1 MVMRKTRSE
10 QNKVC
15 SQNDVGQRGRR
26 GRRGRLV
33 RRRLKNIMLLVFCRR
48 VFRQF
53 GLLLLLRREDFNL
66 VKNMKHFLI
75 SRHSDNVQRVCYQRH
90 DDKEARVRYVLL
102 RNVLKSV
109 AVLGKRSSM
118 FWSALISA
126 LTNQSHCTVLQTDEV
141 EVMCRLDAASEA
153 EPRSQRAITRG
164 AC

>member
-53 GLLLLLRREDFNL
+53 GLLLLLLLRREDFNL

-118 FWSALISA
+118 FRSALISA
-126 LTNQSHCTVLQTDEV
+126 LTNQSHCDVCKL
-141 EVMCRLDAASEA
+141 M
-153 EPRSQRAITRG
+153 RSR
-164 AC
+164 

>member
-1 MVMRKTRSE
+1 M
-10 QNKVC
+10 
-15 SQNDVGQRGRR
+15 
-26 GRRGRLV
+26 

-90 DDKEARVRYVLL
+90 DDEEACVRYVLL

-118 FWSALISA
+118 FDQL
-126 LTNQSHCTVLQTDEV
+126 
-141 EVMCRLDAASEA
+141 
-153 EPRSQRAITRG
+153 
-164 AC
+164 

>member
-1 MVMRKTRSE
+1 M
-10 QNKVC
+10 
-15 SQNDVGQRGRR
+15 
-26 GRRGRLV
+26 

-53 GLLLLLRREDFNL
+53 GLLLLLLLRREDFNL

-90 DDKEARVRYVLL
+90 DDEEACVRYVLL

-118 FWSALISA
+118 FDQL
-126 LTNQSHCTVLQTDEV
+126 
-141 EVMCRLDAASEA
+141 
-153 EPRSQRAITRG
+153 
-164 AC
+164 